1 MWRKSLMNVWWPT
14 LISTLLLVNNS
25 AGRVDFPSKF
35 LGEKLPDGERRTQ
48 DTTGRYDWD
57 ELIIYYN
64 NGFVI
69 LLHTVKATWKGIYY
83 NVLHA
88 QPNKST
94 KPIFLAAFAIFWRT
108 AYKFIN
114 YYALL
119 CPAVLVLMRRVLCKL
134 WTANGSI
141 CICGKSS
148 SDDGN
153 GSELDVHIFVHYI
166 CVMR

>member
-1 MWRKSLMNVWWPT
+1 M
-14 LISTLLLVNNS
+14 
-25 AGRVDFPSKF
+25 
-35 LGEKLPDGERRTQ
+35 
-48 DTTGRYDWD
+48 
-57 ELIIYYN
+57 
-64 NGFVI
+64 GFVI

-94 KPIFLAAFAIFWRT
+94 KPIFLAAFAIFWRI

-134 WTANGSI
+134 WTSNGSI
-141 CICGKSS
+141 MWKVEP
-148 SDDGN
+148 DDGD